1 MSLSGSVLST
11 VLHGMVQSCLR
22 DQTSG
27 TKLLQPSGL
36 HRPHGPIGEN
46 KRGKEMGGRERR
58 ITGKISGEIPPD
70 GMEFPGRQAGR
81 PAAFSLLLIVP
92 NSVCFRALLNDV
104 CLHWVWVGYPNEEVA

>member
-1 MSLSGSVLST
+1 MSLSDSVLST

-46 KRGKEMGGRERR
+46 KRGKEKGGRKGR

-70 GMEFPGRQAGR
+70 GMEFPGRQAGQLPSLSSSSYPTP
-81 PAAFSLLLIVP
+81 PAFG
-92 NSVCFRALLNDV
+92 R
-104 CLHWVWVGYPNEEVA
+104 Y